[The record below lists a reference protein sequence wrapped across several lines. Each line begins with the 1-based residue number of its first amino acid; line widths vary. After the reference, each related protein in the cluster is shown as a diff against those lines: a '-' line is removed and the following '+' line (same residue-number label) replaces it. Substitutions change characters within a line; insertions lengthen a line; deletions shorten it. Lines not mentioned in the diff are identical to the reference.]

1 MAYIYP
7 DYFTAIVGTFN
18 DGVLVAGRAS
28 SVKSI
33 SQQKVGLVPPAGRS
47 DVKVLQGVVVPVFHP
62 GSGPLLER
70 EIASQARCAGLGDGK
85 IASQE

>member
-1 MAYIYP
+1 MP
-7 DYFTAIVGTFN
+7 
-18 DGVLVAGRAS
+18 
-28 SVKSI
+28 
-33 SQQKVGLVPPAGRS
+33 PPAGRS
-47 DVKVLQGVVVPVFHP
+47 DVKVLQGVVVLVFHPEKLKIEIENYFQGVIVPVFHP

>member
-1 MAYIYP
+1 M
-7 DYFTAIVGTFN
+7 
-18 DGVLVAGRAS
+18 AGRAT

-47 DVKVLQGVVVPVFHP
+47 DVKVLQGVVVLVFHPGEIENYFQGVIVPVFHP

-70 EIASQARCAGLGDGK
+70 EIASQVSCVGLGD
-85 IASQE
+85 